1 VKHQPPNQAL
11 SLPPS
16 RRVELRLG
24 TYRPCLEIGSGG
36 MATVYIAREAGE
48 TGLQRTVALKVMH
61 EHLSHT
67 ERYKKRFLDEAR
79 ILSRLAHPYVCR
91 VLGYGEDKGR
101 PFMAMEYLVG
111 EPLSRVLRALRRR
124 TDVTAA
130 ERARIFA
137 RVIANIAE
145 GIHAAHETRDAQ
157 GRLLGVI
164 HRDVSPQNLFML
176 YDGTVRILDFGI
188 AWYRDRYV
196 QTATTSRLIG
206 KLPYMAPEQIQGTVY
221 DRRVDI
227 WALGVVLWEM
237 VTLERLFRRET
248 EVRTM
253 EAVCSEPLVP
263 LSEVVGGIPPGFDAI
278 LARALERDPA
288 RRFQTAREFAQSLD
302 LWLTRTGQATS
313 NADLSHTLSELFPG
327 SEEERRRW
335 AEAPAA
341 EALNVKKVPQ
351 DFNAEARDSVELSE
365 LSLSLPMRM
374 VREED
379 LVSTEYTPPPEFK
392 RFSREPTR
400 DIQAERALL
409 FATSEVERDVEPMS
423 AAPET
428 NASPVAMSV
437 REPLPKQEAEVPRG
451 WIWGGA
457 ICAIALTLGLMMGN
471 FFQTPRHVAG
481 AAATPI
487 SVGQIPGGQGSPD
500 LTQAALA
507 GGGTVIA
514 TPFADGES
522 PADPGARLNQK
533 QEQQL
538 ARADENAINLDDD
551 DEVSGANPGNPSRG
565 NQVDATPPQAVAQ
578 VAGGTAAV
586 DDRGS
591 ATPVAR
597 AASDGLNIPSASQTG
612 DSSKAAASRGTSL
625 PVSKV
630 GTSGATVGKTDY
642 VADDMVIPTDGDVL
656 VTSPTPGRKVYLG
669 NRLLGQTPMR
679 ARLPAGPVTL
689 SVEGPGERRA
699 PLTTYVTPGRV
710 NIVSLQ

>member
-237 VTLERLFRRET
+237 V
-248 EVRTM
+248 TM